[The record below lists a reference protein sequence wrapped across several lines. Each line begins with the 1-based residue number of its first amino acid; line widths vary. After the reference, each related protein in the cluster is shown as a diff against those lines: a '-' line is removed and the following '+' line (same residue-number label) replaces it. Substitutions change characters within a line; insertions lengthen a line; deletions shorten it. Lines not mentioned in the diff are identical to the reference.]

1 MPFTA
6 VDFWS
11 ILWLSLRVS
20 GTAVLISSFIG
31 IPCGVWLG
39 LSRHRG
45 KRLLSAVIHTGMAF
59 PPVVVGLV
67 LYILLSR
74 SGPLAFLGW
83 MFTTEA
89 MIAAQT
95 ILALPF
101 VIGITMSAVA
111 AVPSEL
117 PAQLRTLGASERQC
131 RWTIL
136 REARHGVLLA
146 VAAAFGRSVSEVG
159 AVLIIG
165 GNIQGHTRV
174 LTTAIVLETG
184 KGNFEFALALGGALL
199 LMALLVNLIIV
210 QLQGSRL
217 GA

>member
-1 MPFTA
+1 MPFFAT
-6 VDFWS
+6 DFWS

-31 IPCGVWLG
+31 IPCGIWLG
-39 LSRHRG
+39 LSQHRG
-45 KRLLSAVIHTGMAF
+45 KRLLSAVIHTGMAL

-83 MFTTEA
+83 LFTPEG

-95 ILALPF
+95 VLALPF

-111 AVPSEL
+111 AVPAEL
-117 PAQLRTLGASERQC
+117 SSQIRTLGANDRQC

-136 REARHGVLLA
+136 REARHGVFLA
-146 VAAAFGRSVSEVG
+146 VAAAFGRSISEVG
-159 AVLIIG
+159 AVLIVG

-174 LTTAIVLETG
+174 LTTAIALETG

-199 LMALLVNLIIV
+199 LLALSVNVLIVRV
-210 QLQGSRL
+210 QGGRL
-217 GA
+217 LA